1 MAFTGDPYQI
11 LGVSR
16 NASQEE
22 IKRAYRKL
30 ALKYHP
36 DRNKSP
42 KAKEKFKKINAAY
55 EILSDP
61 KKRQQYDTF
70 GHVGGNMNGF
80 GNFGNIGGFGFE
92 FDFRDPFEIFEQFFG
107 FGSPFGR
114 ARQMPLAYAK
124 VSLKEVLTG
133 AEREVVIGGKKR
145 KVKIPPGVEDGMRFR
160 LDDFILE
167 VEVEKDKRFKREGVD
182 VVYTVNVPVTT
193 MVLGGEV
200 EVETIEGKKVR
211 IKVPTGVKPGGMV
224 RLKGYGLPYL
234 DKPGI
239 RGDMYVKFEVEWP
252 KRLTKKQKQL
262 WEDLRKE
269 GM

>member
-11 LGVSR
+11 LGVSKD
-16 NASQEE
+16 ASQEE

-42 KAKEKFKKINAAY
+42 EAKEKFKKINAAY

-61 KKRQQYDTF
+61 QKRRQYDAF
-70 GHVGGNMNGF
+70 GRVGGEGPGW
-80 GNFGNIGGFGFE
+80 GNFSGGGFE
-92 FDFRDPFEIFEQFFG
+92 FNFGDPFEIFEQFFG

-114 ARQMPLAYAK
+114 ARQVPRAYAK

-133 AEREVVIGGKKR
+133 AKRQVVIGGKKHD
-145 KVKIPPGVEDGMRFR
+145 VKIPPGVENGMRFR
-160 LDDFILE
+160 LQDFILE
-167 VEVEKDKRFKREGVD
+167 VEVMPDPRFKREGVD
-182 VVYTVNVPVTT
+182 LVYETQVPMSTL
-193 MVLGGEV
+193 MLGGEV
-200 EVETIEGKKVR
+200 EVETLEGKKVK
-211 IKVPTGVKPGGMV
+211 IKVPKGMRPGGMV

-234 DKPGI
+234 DRPQI
-239 RGDMYVKFEVEWP
+239 RGDVYVRFAVKIPE
-252 KRLTKKQKQL
+252 KLTKKQKQL
-262 WEDLRKE
+262 LEELRKE